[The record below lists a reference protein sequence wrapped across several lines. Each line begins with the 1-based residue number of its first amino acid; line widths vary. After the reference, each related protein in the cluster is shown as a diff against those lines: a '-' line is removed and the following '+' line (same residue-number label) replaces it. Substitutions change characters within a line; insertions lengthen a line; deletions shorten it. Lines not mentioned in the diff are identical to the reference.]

1 MSKNMITNQKL
12 RSGVLVGVLMA
23 VGTTVTAGAPG
34 REKPAS
40 SAAQLAARQKQIE
53 SLQQRIQLLEL
64 RLNRMTA
71 YAVPTALS
79 ALTTSSSSPVS
90 QAEPQASDTPTAEAP
105 QGDAAAAGG
114 QQAGTFVVDE
124 AAAQRALERTLTQT
138 GALLLPVNIIEVTPT
153 LLYSLTERTSA
164 VLATVTV
171 PGTPSSSLAVVNSRL
186 RSNETLA
193 AVSLRVGLR
202 GQMQAEANIPF
213 SHIDASRID
222 DFGNAEAADGNGTG
236 DISVGIART
245 FLQEAGWMPDL
256 VGRLTYNFGNGRQQQ
271 GILGFGGGFRQV
283 QGEVV
288 ALKRQDPLA
297 FTASAFYSRVFE
309 RDAFKPG
316 DARGFSLGAALAVS
330 PATSLQFNFSQIWR
344 KRQESAGVKVAG
356 TDQAYGIFALGAS
369 SVLSRDI
376 TLVTQVGI
384 GLGSEAPSYTASIS
398 LPILFR

>member
-1 MSKNMITNQKL
+1 MIKNQKL

-23 VGTTVTAGAPG
+23 VSTTVTAGAPM
-34 REKPAS
+34 PDQ
-40 SAAQLAARQKQIE
+40 SA
-53 SLQQRIQLLEL
+53 L
-64 RLNRMTA
+64 RLNTMTA
-71 YAVPTALS
+71 YAVPAAHSALS
-79 ALTTSSSSPVS
+79 TSSSSLAS
-90 QAEPQASDTPTAEAP
+90 EAEPQESGTKTAEAP
-105 QGDAAAAGG
+105 QGDAAAAAG
-114 QQAGTFVVDE
+114 QQAAAGTFVVDE

-164 VLATVTV
+164 VLGTVTV
-171 PGTPSSSLAVVNSRL
+171 PGTSSSSLAIVTSRL
-186 RSNETLA
+186 RSNETLG
-193 AVSLRVGLR
+193 AVSLRAGLR

-245 FLQEAGWMPDL
+245 FLQEAGWTPDI